1 MTKRT
6 KIFRIVICVLLALTM
21 IWSAFSFLMY
31 IFKDYGIYVT
41 GALVT
46 NRNADDILGDGT
58 VYYDANP
65 LLLAISLSAIS
76 YVIIIVINGILNI
89 VDNLFTKKH

>member
-6 KIFRIVICVLLALTM
+6 KIFKIVICVLLALTM

-46 NRNADDILGDGT
+46 NRNANDILGDGT
-58 VYYDANP
+58 VYYDVYNK
-65 LLLAISLSAIS
+65 
-76 YVIIIVINGILNI
+76 NIL
-89 VDNLFTKKH
+89 